1 MIQAASMQRIV
12 AGSVLETSRNIPAD
26 LNAVWRALT
35 TPALMRQWM
44 LVPADILPDAPLE
57 LGSRIQWHDAEDMP
71 YLLGTVTR
79 SVPLRH
85 LRVELQDRSWP
96 RPAAPSEAVWEF
108 ALTPHRDGVRLDYRL
123 GDLAID
129 PDADRWI
136 AAYRTADEPARLAGL
151 LEKARP

>member
-1 MIQAASMQRIV
+1 
-12 AGSVLETSRNIPAD
+12 
-26 LNAVWRALT
+26 
-35 TPALMRQWM
+35 MRQWM

-57 LGSRIQWHDAEDMP
+57 LGSRIQWRDAEDAP

-96 RPAAPSEAVWEF
+96 RPAAPGEVGWEF
-108 ALTPHRDGVRLDYRL
+108 ALTQHRDGVRLDYRL

-151 LEKARP
+151 LEEARP

>member
-1 MIQAASMQRIV
+1 MIQPPPLQTAV
-12 AGSVLETSRNIPAD
+12 AGTVLETSRNLPAD

-44 LVPADILPDAPLE
+44 LVPADIVPDAPLE
-57 LGSRIQWHDAEDMP
+57 LGSRIQWRDAEGMP

-79 SVPLRH
+79 SFPLRH

-96 RPAAPSEAVWEF
+96 RPAAPGEVVWEF
-108 ALTPHRDGVRLDYRL
+108 ALTPHCDGVRLDYRL

-129 PDADRWI
+129 PDADEWL
-136 AAYRTADEPARLAGL
+136 AAYRTGDEPARLAAL
-151 LEKARP
+151 LEEIRP